1 MSDTR
6 KRVGPT
12 GICALIRA
20 LIRGPHTLTEL
31 AEVADVSKPLVSA
44 WVKEMRSG
52 LPLAYIA
59 EWKADS
65 RGYFTVPAFRW
76 GCEPDAPRPPA
87 KSARQRVSEWRARQG
102 RTA

>member
-31 AEVADVSKPLVSA
+31 AQVAGVSKPLVSA
-44 WVKEMRSG
+44 WLKAMRSDI
-52 LPLAYIA
+52 PLVHIA
-59 EWKADS
+59 GWMADS

-76 GCEPDAPRPPA
+76 GCEPDTPRPPA
-87 KSARQRVSEWRARQG
+87 KSAKQRVADWRARQG
-102 RTA
+102 RAT